1 MSGTNRQGRR
11 LNSGTTSRARQ
22 ERRRDLAAQALEKA
36 AQDWWNAWYT
46 DPNWSWAQ
54 SPFARGVTQ
63 EAVQER
69 DSSEWTWTAERGWHN
84 PHSVLR
90 EEPLEKGK
98 GKSKEP
104 LQKGKGKGKQ
114 PLEKG
119 KGKSKDKGKGKQDE
133 PHQPASS
140 SSSAAPPS
148 QPLPKGADTSFPPLR
163 KAKAMPKVLSTGTGQ
178 ALPKAKTG
186 GSSSSTGDGQAL
198 PKAKPMP
205 RPAATGDGQALPKAQ
220 TAGSSSSTGDGQAL
234 PKASDQMLGS

>member
-1 MSGTNRQGRR
+1 MELLVHRSKLELGPVPFRKGCDSGGC
-11 LNSGTTSRARQ
+11 
-22 ERRRDLAAQALEKA
+22 
-36 AQDWWNAWYT
+36 
-46 DPNWSWAQ
+46 
-54 SPFARGVTQ
+54 
-63 EAVQER
+63 

-90 EEPLEKGK
+90 EEVLEKGK

-140 SSSAAPPS
+140 SSSAVPPS
-148 QPLPKGADTSFPPLR
+148 QPLPKGANTSFPPLP
-163 KAKAMPKVLSTGTGQ
+163 KAKPMLKVLSAGT
-178 ALPKAKTG
+178 
-186 GSSSSTGDGQAL
+186 GQAL

-205 RPAATGDGQALPKAQ
+205 RPAATGHGQALPKAQ
-220 TAGSSSSTGDGQAL
+220 TGGSSSSAATGQAL
-234 PKASDQMLGS
+234 PKAQTGGSSSSAGTGQALPVTRCLVLLLCKFLGFKNLTL

>member
-1 MSGTNRQGRR
+1 MAPPLVQGRR
-11 LNSGTTSRARQ
+11 GEGTWLLKPWKRLPRSGGTLGTPIQ
-22 ERRRDLAAQALEKA
+22 TGVD
-36 AQDWWNAWYT
+36 
-46 DPNWSWAQ
+46 Q
-54 SPFARGVTQ
+54 SPFARGVTE
-63 EAVQER
+63 EAVQDREF
-69 DSSEWTWTAERGWHN
+69 SEWTWTAERGWHN

-140 SSSAAPPS
+140 SSSAVPPSQQLQKGANTSFPPS
-148 QPLPKGADTSFPPLR
+148 QPLPKGANTSFPP
-163 KAKAMPKVLSTGTGQ
+163 
-178 ALPKAKTG
+178 
-186 GSSSSTGDGQAL
+186 L

-205 RPAATGDGQALPKAQ
+205 RFLSTGTGQMPRPAATTTQTGGYSSSAATGQALLKGPDWWLQ
-220 TAGSSSSTGDGQAL
+220 LFCWYWTGLAKG
-234 PKASDQMLGS
+234 P